1 MGEWFS
7 KLLGKVAGAIVVIA
21 ILAWLMRVIYDFLAP
36 AIPFFVGFA
45 VLMLIAAIIIRR
57 HQGW

>member
-7 KLLGKVAGAIVVIA
+7 KLLGKMAGAIVILA

-36 AIPFFVGFA
+36 AIPFLLGFA
-45 VLMLIAAIIIRR
+45 VLALIIAIIIRR
-57 HQGW
+57 RQGW